1 MKIICTQEN
10 LKSGLLSVGKIV
22 STNNTLPILSY
33 ILIKTENGLLKL
45 SSTNLEIATT
55 TFVRC
60 KIEQEGEFAVL
71 SKTIIEL
78 INNLPNQNI
87 IIEKINNQIKIETD
101 NYHTLINILPGEEF
115 PLIPTVEKKDTISI
129 EAQGLKKSLD
139 QVVHAASTN
148 QTQPEISGIL
158 MEIEGN
164 SIKIVGTDRYRLAE
178 KKMVLKSPHG
188 QNRQIIVPSKTIM
201 EFSRIIGSQKGE
213 VEMILSETQISLKF
227 NNTEIISRLV
237 DGQYPDY
244 KQIIPTG
251 FTTTITTK
259 KPELINALKTAAIFS
274 QATNSV
280 RFDFDSNKQSLVLTT
295 ESQELGKSDVSLAAQ
310 VKGDSGTVMLNHRYV
325 LDCLMNIETEN
336 VLIKITN
343 DSSPTL
349 FLPEKES
356 DYLYLVMP
364 IKS

>member
-10 LKSGLLSVGKIV
+10 LKAGLLAVGRIV
-22 STNNTLPILSY
+22 STNNTLPILSH

-55 TFVRC
+55 TFIRC
-60 KIEQEGEFAVL
+60 KIENEGGVVVL
-71 SKTIIEL
+71 SKTISEL

-87 IIEKINNQIKIETD
+87 SIEKINNQIKIETE
-101 NYHTLINILPGEEF
+101 NYHTIINILTEEDF
-115 PLIPTVEKKDTISI
+115 PLIPSVEKKEVVNFD
-129 EAQGLKKSLD
+129 AQELKKSLD
-139 QVVHAASTN
+139 QVVFAASTN
-148 QTQPEISGIL
+148 QTQPEISGVL
-158 MEIEGN
+158 IETEGKTA
-164 SIKIVGTDRYRLAE
+164 KIVGTDRYRLAE
-178 KKMVLKSPHG
+178 KKIILQKPLG
-188 QNRQIIVPSKTIM
+188 QNRQIIIPSKTVL
-201 EFSRIIGSQKGE
+201 EFSRIIGAQKGE
-213 VEMILSETQISLKF
+213 TEIVLSETQISLKF
-227 NNTEIISRLV
+227 NDTEIISRLV

-244 KQIIPTG
+244 KQIIPVN

-259 KPELINALKTAAIFS
+259 KDSLINALKTTAIFS

-280 RFDFDSNKQSLVLTT
+280 KFGFKTDEQTLVLAT
-295 ESQELGKSDVSLAAQ
+295 ESQDLGKSDVSLTSEIEGA
-310 VKGDSGTVMLNHRYV
+310 SGSVVLNHRYI
-325 LDCLMNIETEN
+325 LDCLMNIESEN

-349 FLPEKES
+349 FIPEGQE